1 MAFPSEIRAGDAIE
15 WTDELA
21 PTATSYIYYFRTNA
35 ASGATSSGTLT
46 QGKWAF
52 TLSATTTAA
61 FTPGQWFY
69 QAISTTATTPL
80 TERTGGF
87 TVLPS
92 LVYSGSATAV
102 DLRSQASIDLEAVE
116 AAIRALVSG
125 AQEYR
130 IGTPTGG
137 RMVKR
142 ADLAQLIQWRDLLK
156 ADVAREKIAENVA
169 NGKGDGRS
177 LYIRFH

>member
-21 PTATSYIYYFRTNA
+21 PAANTYIYYFRTNA
-35 ASGATSSGTLT
+35 ASGATVSGTLSSGIWTFTLSSGTT
-46 QGKWAF
+46 G
-52 TLSATTTAA
+52 A

-69 QAISTTATTPL
+69 QAISTTASAPL
-80 TERTGGF
+80 TERSGGF

-92 LVYSGSATAV
+92 LAFTGSATAV
-102 DLRSQASIDLEAVE
+102 ELRSQAQRDLESTE
-116 AAIRALVSG
+116 EAIRALVSG

-156 ADVAREKIAENVA
+156 ADVAREKLAENVA

>member
-21 PTATSYIYYFRTNA
+21 ATANTYDYYFRTNA
-35 ASGATSSGTLT
+35 ASGATVSGTLSA
-46 QGKWAF
+46 GIWSF
-52 TLSATTTAA
+52 TLSAGTTTG
-61 FTPGQWFY
+61 FTAGQWYY
-69 QAISTTATTPL
+69 QALSTTASAPL
-80 TERTGGF
+80 TERTGAF

-92 LVYSGSATAV
+92 LAFTGSATAV
-102 DLRSQASIDLEAVE
+102 DLRSQAQIDLEGVE

-156 ADVAREKIAENVA
+156 ADVAREKLAENIA

>member
-46 QGKWAF
+46 QSKWTF

-87 TVLPS
+87 TVQPS